1 LQQNVIIVFSA
12 ENTIN
17 ENRITFNVVL
27 NVKHTIMKKI
37 LTLLL
42 AFAIA
47 QISFAQAYDGSI
59 DYLKKSQAAIF
70 ADYKYPQETVE
81 KTLKDKLERLGLK
94 VKSSK
99 GFLVAYN
106 SVISSI
112 SSTQM
117 EYAFQVDRKSKREK
131 ETTVIALVMNIN
143 DSNVTSSNAAK
154 AKDFLN
160 ELAPA
165 IDALNLENMIG
176 DQNSILEKSQKKNKN
191 LQEDISS
198 LEKKIRNYQDDL
210 AKTKKQQDDQAKEV
224 QRQQEILDTMK
235 AKRK

>member
-1 LQQNVIIVFSA
+1 
-12 ENTIN
+12 
-17 ENRITFNVVL
+17 
-27 NVKHTIMKKI
+27 MKKI
-37 LTLLL
+37 IL
-42 AFAIA
+42 AFLCFIVA
-47 QISFAQAYDGSI
+47 QFCMAQAYDGSV
-59 DYLKKSQAAIF
+59 DYLKKSQAAVI
-70 ADYKYPQETVE
+70 AEYKYPQETVE

-94 VKSSK
+94 VKSNK

-106 SVISSI
+106 AVISSI
-112 SSTQM
+112 SSNQM

-131 ETTVIALVMNIN
+131 ETTVISMVMNIN
-143 DSNVTSSNAAK
+143 DVNATTDNASK

-165 IDALNLENMIG
+165 IDGLNLENMIA

-191 LQEDISS
+191 LQEDITS

-210 AKTKKQQDDQAKEV
+210 AKTKKQQEDQAKEV
-224 QRQQEILDTMK
+224 QRQQDILDTMK

>member
-1 LQQNVIIVFSA
+1 
-12 ENTIN
+12 
-17 ENRITFNVVL
+17 
-27 NVKHTIMKKI
+27 MKKI

-42 AFAIA
+42 AIVIA
-47 QISFAQAYDGSI
+47 QVSFAQAYDGSI

-70 ADYKYPQETVE
+70 ADFKYPQETVE

-112 SSTQM
+112 NSTQM

-160 ELAPA
+160 ELTPS
-165 IDALNLENMIG
+165 IDALNLENMIA

-210 AKTKKQQDDQAKEV
+210 AKTKKQQEDQTKEV
-224 QRQQEILDTMK
+224 QRQQDILDTMK